1 MAFNTNGAATA
12 GPKGLFSTDPLDVR
26 LQVKL
31 KSDLGDIKAGSVYE
45 SIRVFCQEDKK
56 FYTPKDFDKTA
67 PTDNVIWIEVDNEHK
82 DATYERVVLSVGDI
96 DWDSQII
103 KDMLGSYVRNWFS
116 NREDTLTVESGR
128 AANYF
133 TGALDDGNMFKKIY
147 AGNKIIVYYKEYY
160 KEDSEGVVIDDV
172 IKNFYFYANPT
183 AANQLGLIANK
194 WYKAEAEYDDNV
206 GDVVPDIETC
216 READLTEVYNF
227 YHKDYALFKEDGQA
241 NAAQL
246 AMIAY
251 VESTILKATS
261 EKIITIGEK
270 FAESEVKVK
279 PLLDTT
285 ETVLESNTI
294 YNGGTLGDID
304 ISLPASLDVT
314 YITQVHFSTP
324 EEDAPSFVYDERI
337 SFFGD
342 DCEDLVFTPIEW
354 ARYSIMIFFD
364 GENPI
369 GMVMRI

>member
-67 PTDNVIWIEVDNEHK
+67 PTDNVIWVEVDNEHK

-116 NREDTLTVESGR
+116 NREDTLTVESGF
-128 AANYF
+128 AANFF

-160 KEDSEGVVIDDV
+160 RENSEGDVVDDV
-172 IKNFYFYANPT
+172 VKNFYFYANPT

-194 WYKAEAEYDDNV
+194 WYKADAEYDGNV
-206 GDVVPDIETC
+206 GDVVPDMETC

-241 NAAQL
+241 SAAQL
-246 AMIAY
+246 AMTAY

-261 EKIITIGEK
+261 EKIITIGEE
-270 FAESEVKVK
+270 FDTRI
-279 PLLDTT
+279 PLPPTT
-285 ETVLESNTI
+285 DGTYVLKTLVS
-294 YNGGTLGDID
+294 GGT
-304 ISLPASLDVT
+304 
-314 YITQVHFSTP
+314 ITTRWVA
-324 EEDAPSFVYDERI
+324 E
-337 SFFGD
+337 
-342 DCEDLVFTPIEW
+342 
-354 ARYSIMIFFD
+354 
-364 GENPI
+364 
-369 GMVMRI
+369 